1 MPKYLIKYV
10 YERWYDLEIEASSKD
25 EALDKFHS
33 ADFEEEKAR
42 LVGGELQDSV
52 VVEEVVNANN

>member
-1 MPKYLIKYV
+1 MPKYRIKYV

-33 ADFEEEKAR
+33 ANYEEEPR
-42 LVGGELQDSV
+42 LVGGELQDSTV
-52 VVEEVVNANN
+52 IEEVSNA